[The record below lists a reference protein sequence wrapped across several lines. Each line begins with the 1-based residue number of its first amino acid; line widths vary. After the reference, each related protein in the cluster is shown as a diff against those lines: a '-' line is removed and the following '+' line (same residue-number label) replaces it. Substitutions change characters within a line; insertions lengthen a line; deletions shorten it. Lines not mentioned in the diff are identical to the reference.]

1 MVVLSALFTACTGNH
16 NSGEAEPVSPTPVE
30 AAFAVASR
38 APGTTKDPEASEMI
52 HQWWVAFVD
61 ASGNVTEIA
70 TRPADTST
78 PVEEEL
84 FKTELKPGSYTA
96 YAFANIS
103 REQIEEMAGV
113 RLVKGAKMS
122 GDPAKAVLKGF
133 DADAL
138 GKVAMPMSGYLNF
151 TVAQNASPATT
162 HDIEVVR
169 MYAKIELEFL
179 NESSAPMTIDS
190 WCFSPVYT
198 ATAPLPLMPV
208 YTTLGDKPLES
219 DGGTTMVHT
228 NTPHTSLE
236 VGGSAFDVFY
246 TREIISDHTTG
257 NFVLTVETSAGDTSS
272 RRHSLAYELTYINR
286 NDWIRI
292 PVILTDWIIEMDVRF
307 YPPIGGY
314 PAVVVDQNND
324 EFYATFGTQ
333 GRFSVTP
340 RARKND
346 TAPYEAVTVTAI
358 ETTGDDIFTT
368 GGKPAIDPVTGEITG
383 EMSSAT
389 GNAIVTLTFRVAADT
404 NVSHIITR
412 KFHIIRK

>member
-1 MVVLSALFTACTGNH
+1 M
-16 NSGEAEPVSPTPVE
+16 
-30 AAFAVASR
+30 
-38 APGTTKDPEASEMI
+38 
-52 HQWWVAFVD
+52 
-61 ASGNVTEIA
+61 
-70 TRPADTST
+70 
-78 PVEEEL
+78 
-84 FKTELKPGSYTA
+84 
-96 YAFANIS
+96 
-103 REQIEEMAGV
+103 
-113 RLVKGAKMS
+113 
-122 GDPAKAVLKGF
+122 
-133 DADAL
+133 
-138 GKVAMPMSGYLNF
+138 
-151 TVAQNASPATT
+151 
-162 HDIEVVR
+162 
-169 MYAKIELEFL
+169 
-179 NESSAPMTIDS
+179 
-190 WCFSPVYT
+190 
-198 ATAPLPLMPV
+198 
-208 YTTLGDKPLES
+208 
-219 DGGTTMVHT
+219 
-228 NTPHTSLE
+228 
-236 VGGSAFDVFY
+236 
-246 TREIISDHTTG
+246 
-257 NFVLTVETSAGDTSS
+257 LTVETSAGDTSS